1 MLTLHTRLSGY
12 ACARASIEHKH
23 PHAIRTPEPLSD
35 PYANAL
41 HTPACARM
49 GRFTFDHVYDQDSTQ
64 EELYLRSA
72 QPVVLSILQVG
83 CLSHVPVDV

>member
-1 MLTLHTRLSGY
+1 
-12 ACARASIEHKH
+12 
-23 PHAIRTPEPLSD
+23 
-35 PYANAL
+35 
-41 HTPACARM
+41 M